1 MAPALFFFL
10 RIALDCFGSFAVP
23 HNFRII
29 YSSSVK
35 NVMGNVIGVA
45 LNLQIAL
52 GSMAIITILILL
64 IQEHGI
70 SFHFFEPS
78 LISFANV
85 L

>member
-1 MAPALFFFL
+1 
-10 RIALDCFGSFAVP
+10 
-23 HNFRII
+23 
-29 YSSSVK
+29 
-35 NVMGNVIGVA
+35 MGNVIGVA